1 MRGSLAGHRYAKSLI
16 GFSIEKDT
24 LEVVYKDMV
33 LISSTIAGSNEL
45 DVLLKSPVVKTDKKQ
60 EILTA
65 IFGKETS
72 ELTKQ
77 FLKLISSRKRES
89 LIGDIA
95 TAFVSQY
102 KTFKKIIVSE
112 ITSAVKLDDAQKKKI
127 LELEMLNTSE
137 SSSIEV
143 IEKINPDII
152 GGFIVR
158 VNDKQIDASISKK
171 LDDLRQ
177 DFSKNQ
183 YIADF

>member
-1 MRGSLAGHRYAKSLI
+1 MRESLAGNRYAKSLI
-16 GFSIEKDT
+16 AFSIEKNELDAI
-24 LEVVYKDMV
+24 YSDMV
-33 LISSTIAGSNEL
+33 LISETIEQSKGL
-45 DVLLKSPVVKTDKKQ
+45 DTLLKSPVVKTDKKQ
-60 EILTA
+60 GVLTA
-65 IFGKETS
+65 IFGKNTT

-77 FLKLISSRKRES
+77 FLVLISSRNREA

-95 TAFVSQY
+95 SAFVGQY
-102 KTFKKIIVSE
+102 KVIKKIIVTE
-112 ITSAVKLDDAQKKKI
+112 LTSAVKLDAAQKEKI
-127 LELEMLNTSE
+127 LQLLNTE
-137 SSSIEV
+137 DSSSVEV

-158 VNDKQIDASISKK
+158 VDDKQIDASISRK

>member
-1 MRGSLAGHRYAKSLI
+1 MRESLAGNRYAKSLI
-16 GFSIEKDT
+16 ALSIEKNELDAI
-24 LEVVYKDMV
+24 YSDMV
-33 LISSTIAGSNEL
+33 LISETIEQSKDL
-45 DVLLKSPVVKTDKKQ
+45 DTLLKSPVVKTDKKQ
-60 EILTA
+60 EVLTA
-65 IFGKETS
+65 IFGKNTS

-77 FLKLISSRKRES
+77 FLLLISSRNREA

-95 TAFVSQY
+95 SAFVRQY
-102 KTFKKIIVSE
+102 KVIKKIIVTE
-112 ITSAVKLDDAQKKKI
+112 LTSAVKLDAAQKEKI
-127 LELEMLNTSE
+127 LQLLNTE
-137 SSSIEV
+137 DSSSVEV

-158 VNDKQIDASISKK
+158 VDDKQIDASISRK

>member
-1 MRGSLAGHRYAKSLI
+1 MKESLAGNRYAKSLI
-16 GFSIEKDT
+16 ALSIEKDE
-24 LEVVYKDMV
+24 LDVIYNDMT
-33 LISSTIAGSNEL
+33 LISKTVDSSKDL

-65 IFGKETS
+65 IFGKNTT

-77 FLKLISSRKRES
+77 FLLLISSRNREA

-95 TAFVSQY
+95 NAFVSQY
-102 KTFKKIIVSE
+102 KVIKKIIVTE
-112 ITSAVKLDDAQKKKI
+112 VTSAVKLDAAQKKKI
-127 LELEMLNTSE
+127 LQLLNTDE
-137 SSSIEV
+137 SSSVEV

-158 VNDKQIDASISKK
+158 VDDKQIDASISRK

-177 DFSKNQ
+177 NFSKNQ

>member
-1 MRGSLAGHRYAKSLI
+1 MRESLAGNRYAKSLI
-16 GFSIEKDT
+16 ALSIEKNELDAI
-24 LEVVYKDMV
+24 YSDMV
-33 LISSTIAGSNEL
+33 LVSETIKQSKDL

-60 EILTA
+60 EVLTA
-65 IFGKETS
+65 VFGKNTT

-77 FLKLISSRKRES
+77 FLLLISSRNREA

-95 TAFVSQY
+95 SAFVGQY
-102 KTFKKIIVSE
+102 KVIKKIIVTE
-112 ITSAVKLDDAQKKKI
+112 LTSAVKLDAAQKEKI
-127 LELEMLNTSE
+127 LQLLNTQDG
-137 SSSIEV
+137 SSIEV

-158 VNDKQIDASISKK
+158 VDDKQIDASISRK
-171 LDDLRQ
+171 LNDLRQ